1 MKNLVQIEGNLGQD
15 PVHTQLSSGRQVTR
29 LSIAVNKTWTKG
41 KEKKQTT
48 DWFRVECRGTLA
60 LPASRLK
67 KADAVFVQGELRTTE
82 YVKDGGPSRQS
93 RSWPA
98 TCERSTTASS

>member
-15 PVHTQLSSGRQVTR
+15 PVHTQLSSGKHVTR

-48 DWFRVECRGTLA
+48 ERK
-60 LPASRLK
+60 S
-67 KADAVFVQGELRTTE
+67 
-82 YVKDGGPSRQS
+82 KD
-93 RSWPA
+93 
-98 TCERSTTASS
+98 